1 MPVWEFDGRAPE
13 LPADGSAWIAPG
25 AQLIGAVRLG
35 PETSIWFNAV
45 LRGDNDEIA
54 ISAGSNVQDGAVL
67 HVDPGFPVRIGA
79 GVTIGHKALV
89 HGCTIG
95 DHSLIGMGAVVM
107 NGARIGEECLVG
119 AGALI
124 PEGREIP
131 PRSLVLGQPGKVIRT
146 LDEDAL
152 SMLREAAEH
161 YRGKA
166 KEYRGGLRQIG

>member
-1 MPVWEFDGRAPE
+1 MNLWEFDGHSPKLPE
-13 LPADGSAWIAPG
+13 DGSAWIAPG
-25 AQLIGAVRLG
+25 AQLIGAVHLG
-35 PETSIWFNAV
+35 SETSIWFNTV
-45 LRGDNDEIA
+45 LRADNDEIA
-54 ISAGSNVQDGAVL
+54 IGAGSNVQDGAVL

-79 GVTIGHKALV
+79 GVTIGHKALI

-107 NGARIGEECLVG
+107 NGARIGEESLVG

-152 SMLREAAEH
+152 AMLRGAAEH
-161 YRGKA
+161 YRRKA
-166 KEYRGGLRQIG
+166 EAYRNRLRRVG

>member
-1 MPVWEFDGRAPE
+1 MNLWEFDGRAPE

-35 PETSIWFNAV
+35 PEISIWFNAV

-54 ISAGSNVQDGAVL
+54 IGAGSNVQDGAVL

-79 GVTIGHKALV
+79 GVTIGHKALI

-107 NGARIGEECLVG
+107 NGARIGEESLVG

-146 LDEDAL
+146 LDGDAL
-152 SMLREAAEH
+152 AMLREAADH

-166 KEYRGGLRQIG
+166 KEYRSRLRRIG